1 MRLATKKTTR
11 FLTAH
16 RAVLALLAKQSII
29 EARQAQ
35 NILWTMKRKIATK
48 SVELSNEDI
57 QKNHRE
63 KERRAKLLIALF
75 CVALSAIAVV
85 PFFFL
90 GHREAG
96 ASLFELRMPTTHDM
110 FLHYDQMRSFYK
122 GLAAGEI
129 YPRWEEE
136 TNRGFGA
143 PTTSY
148 YPPGVYYLTS
158 AFYSVTRDWV
168 RALLDAH
175 LLMMIAAAAAIY
187 FYARQDMARSAAIV
201 AMSAYIFLPYHL
213 IDQYQRGAIAEL
225 LGFIWMPLILL
236 FGERLMRMPASADA
250 EKHSGRRSLLLSIAG
265 LAASYGAFLWS
276 HPPTAYQFTLAFG
289 LYVIVLSIIRKGWKG
304 LLSVGASIVIA
315 LGLSAVYL
323 VSAALEQNLIRHEY
337 ISETWPYHKT
347 YVFVHDLFNYQ
358 FHRSFFR
365 AIDLMWLTGAVVIV
379 VSGIVFVVKRRAL
392 NLASSLK
399 QRIALWLMLGAAAS
413 FMMTK
418 ASMPLGKLIP
428 KIDIGVFTWRM
439 LSITTLVIALLAG
452 AFTQA
457 AVNAAQENRRSMR
470 LLFGS
475 LAGCILVGTFIF
487 SAVWVVGPIAGYDVF
502 VPEEEH
508 FNGATIPATAPAIDP
523 EELPDD
529 VPQAELSEENGGVSV
544 EEWKPQHRVIRADL
558 TDDDVL
564 LVRTF
569 NFPGWTAI
577 ADGHRVP
584 ITTSEELG
592 DMEIE
597 LPAGSHQV
605 TLDFLDTR
613 ARRRMKIVT
622 LCSFGVLLLVTG
634 AGVVTKRRRVSNAQ

>member
-1 MRLATKKTTR
+1 
-11 FLTAH
+11 
-16 RAVLALLAKQSII
+16 
-29 EARQAQ
+29 
-35 NILWTMKRKIATK
+35 MKRKIATK
-48 SVELSNEDI
+48 TIEPSSQDI
-57 QKNHRE
+57 QKKHRE
-63 KERRAKLLIALF
+63 KKRRAKLLIALL

-85 PFFFL
+85 PFFFF
-90 GHREAG
+90 GHREG
-96 ASLFELRMPTTHDM
+96 GGSLFELRMPTTHDM

-158 AFYSVTRDWV
+158 VFYAVTRDWV

-175 LLMMIAAAAAIY
+175 LVMMIAAAAAIY
-187 FYARQDMARSAAIV
+187 FYARQEMRQSAAIV
-201 AMSAYIFLPYHL
+201 AMTAYIFLPYHL

-236 FGERLMRMPASADA
+236 FGERLMKMPAA
-250 EKHSGRRSLLLSIAG
+250 ETASNHSGRRPLLLSVVG
-265 LAASYGAFLWS
+265 LAATYAAFLWS
-276 HPPTAYQFTLAFG
+276 HPPTAYQFMLAFG
-289 LYVIVLSIIRKGWKG
+289 LYVVVLSVIRREWKG
-304 LLSVGASIVIA
+304 LLSVGAAVLIA
-315 LGLSAVYL
+315 VGLSAVYL

-347 YVFVHDLFNYQ
+347 YVFVHDLFNYE
-358 FHRSFFR
+358 FHRSFFH
-365 AIDLMWLTGAVVIV
+365 AIDLMWITGTLIIV
-379 VSGIVFVVKRRAL
+379 VSGIILVMKRRAL
-392 NLASSLK
+392 NLSSSLR
-399 QRIALWLMLGAAAS
+399 QRIALWLILGAATS
-413 FMMTK
+413 FMMTR

-452 AFTQA
+452 AFAQA
-457 AVNAAQENRRSMR
+457 AVTAARENRRSER

-475 LAGCILVGTFIF
+475 FAGCIVVGAFLF

-502 VPEEEH
+502 VPQQEH

-529 VPQAELSEENGGVSV
+529 IPQAELSEENGEVSV

-564 LVRTF
+564 LIRTF
-569 NFPGWTAI
+569 NFPGWTAL

-597 LPAGSHQV
+597 LPAGNHQV
-605 TLDFLDTR
+605 TLDFLDTTT
-613 ARRRMKIVT
+613 RRKMRIVT
-622 LCSFGVLLLVTG
+622 LCSFGVLLLATG
-634 AGVVTKRRRVSNAQ
+634 AGAFNKRRPTSNHG

>member
-1 MRLATKKTTR
+1 
-11 FLTAH
+11 
-16 RAVLALLAKQSII
+16 
-29 EARQAQ
+29 
-35 NILWTMKRKIATK
+35 MKRKIATK
-48 SVELSNEDI
+48 TIEPSDVT
-57 QKNHRE
+57 QKKQRE
-63 KERRAKLLIALF
+63 KERRAKLLITLL
-75 CVALSAIAVV
+75 CIALSAIAVV
-85 PFFFL
+85 PFFFF

-96 ASLFELRMPTTHDM
+96 ASLFELRMPSTHDM

-158 AFYSVTRDWV
+158 AFYAVTRDWV

-175 LLMMIAAAAAIY
+175 LVMMIAAAAAIY
-187 FYARQDMARSAAIV
+187 FYARQEMARSAAIV
-201 AMSAYIFLPYHL
+201 AMTAYIFLPYHL
-213 IDQYQRGAIAEL
+213 MDQYQRGAIAEL

-236 FGERLMRMPASADA
+236 FGERLMKMPTAERASN
-250 EKHSGRRSLLLSIAG
+250 HSQRKSLLSSVAG
-265 LAASYGAFLWS
+265 LAASYAAFLWS

-289 LYVIVLSIIRKGWKG
+289 LYVIVLSIIRKEWKG
-304 LLSVGASIVIA
+304 LLGVGAAMAIA

-347 YVFVHDLFNYQ
+347 YVFVHDLFNYE
-358 FHRSFFR
+358 FHRHFFR
-365 AIDLMWLTGAVVIV
+365 AIDLIWITGAVTIV
-379 VSGIVFVVKRRAL
+379 VSGIILLVKRRAL
-392 NLASSLK
+392 NLSASLK
-399 QRIALWLMLGAAAS
+399 HRIVLWLMLGGAAS
-413 FMMTK
+413 FMMTG

-457 AVNAAQENRRSMR
+457 AMNAARENRRSER
-470 LLFGS
+470 LLFAS
-475 LAGCILVGTFIF
+475 LAGCIVAGALLL
-487 SAVWVVGPIAGYDVF
+487 SAVWVVGPTAGYDVF
-502 VPEEEH
+502 VPEKEH

-523 EELPDD
+523 EELPDNI
-529 VPQAELSEENGGVSV
+529 PQAELSEENGEVSV
-544 EEWKPQHRVIRADL
+544 EEWKPQRRSIHTDL

-564 LVRTF
+564 LIRTF
-569 NFPGWTAI
+569 NFPGWTAF
-577 ADGHRVP
+577 ADGHQVP

-597 LPAGSHQV
+597 LPAGTHRI
-605 TLDFLDTR
+605 TLEFLDT
-613 ARRRMKIVT
+613 ATRRKMKLVT

-634 AGVVTKRRRVSNAQ
+634 AGALLEGRRGSI